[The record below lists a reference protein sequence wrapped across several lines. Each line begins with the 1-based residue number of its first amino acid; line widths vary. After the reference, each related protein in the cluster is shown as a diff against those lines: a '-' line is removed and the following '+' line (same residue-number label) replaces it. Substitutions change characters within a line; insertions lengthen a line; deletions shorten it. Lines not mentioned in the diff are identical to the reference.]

1 MEILSGVHGW
11 SVLPSESEL
20 TIRFSSSRNAMRD
33 ALDLL
38 RNEGIVERVPGAGT
52 FVVSNKTL
60 HYQDRLQAL
69 SETLEN
75 GRRRIAVDVLDAG
88 LMPAPETVA
97 GRLEMPPGSEVVFL
111 ERRLIL
117 DGTPL
122 SVWSS
127 YLPADLTA
135 SLLQADLSLD
145 FYELVE
151 TRLGLELQSA
161 QLTTEARL
169 ADESVAELLG
179 VQAGAPILFLE
190 RLLRE
195 RNGRP
200 VEFGFVSLRGDRIQ
214 FTARVERNGKDVS
227 C

>member
-1 MEILSGVHGW
+1 MEILEGVYGW
-11 SVLPSESEL
+11 SVLPSEPEL
-20 TIRFSSSRNAMRD
+20 QIRFSSSRNALRE

-52 FVVSNKTL
+52 FVVSKKTV
-60 HYQDRLQAL
+60 HHQDRLQAL
-69 SETLEN
+69 AQTLEN
-75 GRRRIAVDVLDAG
+75 GRRRIVVDLLDVG
-88 LMPAPETVA
+88 LIPAPETVA
-97 GRLEMPPGSEVVFL
+97 RRLDLAPGCEVVFL

-135 SLLQADLSLD
+135 SLLGTDLTAD
-145 FYELVE
+145 FYELLE
-151 TRLGLELQSA
+151 GRLGMDLQSA

-169 ADESVAELLG
+169 ADESVAELLE
-179 VQAGAPILFLE
+179 VQPGAPILFLE
-190 RLLRE
+190 RLMRE
-195 RNGRP
+195 AHGRP

-214 FTARVERNGKDVS
+214 FASTVERPGKDVP